1 MALNQL
7 PISRLVSVAVNL
19 APNAAQAQNL
29 NTLLVLGSSAVID
42 TNERFRTYYSL
53 DAVASDFGTTTAEYN
68 SAKLYFSQTPQPSQ
82 LQIGRWVKTASSG
95 GLKCAT
101 ISAAT
106 QAIATWNAIT
116 TGSFRVAVNGAGATN
131 ITGLNFSAAAN
142 LQAVAAI
149 IQAAL
154 AGTTVVWNPTFQRFE
169 FTSTTTGAT
178 SAVSFL
184 SAAGSGTDISA
195 LIGGLSTT
203 SGAYVF
209 AGQAA
214 ETAVAAAT
222 LFDANFG
229 QSWYGLFMPEA
240 VNADHLA
247 VAGYIEAT
255 NTKHLYFVNT
265 QEAGVLVAADTTNI
279 AYQLKALGYNRSFTQ
294 YSSGSLYAVA
304 SAAARMLTV
313 DYTGNNT
320 VIALMYKQEPGVTSE
335 ALNATQVNALEAFNC
350 NVFVAYNN
358 NTSIVERGAMAS
370 GIRSDVITGTDWFA
384 VTLQTAL
391 YNVLYTST
399 TKIPQT
405 DAGMNVLTTTAEAIC
420 RQAVINGFVAP
431 GIWSTGGFGL
441 LKQGAYLETG
451 FYVYAPPVATQN
463 ASDRAA
469 RKSVPIQVALKL
481 AGAVETIAVT
491 VNVNQ

>member
-53 DAVASDFGTTTAEYN
+53 DAVTADFGTTGPEYN
-68 SAKLYFSQTPQPSQ
+68 SAKLYFSQVPQPAQ

-101 ISAAT
+101 LPLAS

-116 TGSFRVAVNGAGATN
+116 TGSFRVALNGAGATN
-131 ITGLNFSAAAN
+131 ITDLNFSAAEN

-149 IQAAL
+149 IQAAF
-154 AGTTVVWNPTFQRFE
+154 AGTTVVWNAAFQRFE
-169 FTSTTTGAT
+169 FTSNTTGAT
-178 SAVSFL
+178 SAISFL

-209 AGQAA
+209 TGQAA

-222 LFDANFG
+222 LFDTSFG
-229 QSWYGLFMPEA
+229 QAWYGLFIPEA

-255 NTKHLYFVNT
+255 NAKHLYFVNT

-370 GIRSDVITGTDWFA
+370 GTRSDVITGTDWFA

-405 DAGMNVLTTTAEAIC
+405 DAGMNVLTATAESIC

-441 LKQGAYLETG
+441 LKQGDYLETG
-451 FYVYAPPVATQN
+451 FYVYAAPVATQN
-463 ASDRAA
+463 VSDRAA

>member
-53 DAVASDFGTTTAEYN
+53 DAVTADFGTTGPEYN
-68 SAKLYFSQTPQPSQ
+68 SAKLYFSQVPQPAQ

-101 ISAAT
+101 LPLAS

-116 TGSFRVAVNGAGATN
+116 TGSFRVALNGAGATN

-149 IQAAL
+149 IQAAF
-154 AGTTVVWNPTFQRFE
+154 AGTTVVWNAAFQRFE
-169 FTSTTTGAT
+169 FTSNTTGAT
-178 SAVSFL
+178 SAISFL

-209 AGQAA
+209 TGQAA

-222 LFDANFG
+222 LFDTSFG
-229 QSWYGLFMPEA
+229 QAWYGLFIPEA

-255 NTKHLYFVNT
+255 NAKHLYFVNT

-370 GIRSDVITGTDWFA
+370 GTRSDVITGTDWFA

-405 DAGMNVLTTTAEAIC
+405 DAGMNVLTATAESIC

-441 LKQGAYLETG
+441 LKQGDYLETG
-451 FYVYAPPVATQN
+451 FYVYAAPVATQN
-463 ASDRAA
+463 VSDRAA